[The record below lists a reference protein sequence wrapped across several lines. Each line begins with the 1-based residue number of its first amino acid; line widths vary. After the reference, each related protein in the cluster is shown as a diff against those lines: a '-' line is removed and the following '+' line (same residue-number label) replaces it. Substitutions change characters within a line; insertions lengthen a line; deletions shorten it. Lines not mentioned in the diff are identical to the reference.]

1 MSGLLLTAAGDE
13 LELRLRKAFDGRLNG
28 DFRCALDASVT
39 LEAIAEARPLVVA
52 IGPSVTQEA
61 AIELAS
67 AIDCQHPEVS
77 VVLMTSP
84 TPQLWER
91 ALRAGVRDIVAPD
104 APLGEVRASFERAID
119 TAHRRRATL
128 VAETHAGPSSKV
140 IAVVSPKGGAGKT
153 AIASNLAVGLA
164 QLAPQQVVV
173 VDLDLQFGD
182 IASALRLVP
191 DQTIADSAQ
200 AATPIDATTIKAYLT
215 PHPQHLFALC
225 APNSPALADDVDPE
239 HTAQV
244 LKLLADEF
252 RYVIV
257 DTSAGLDWMTIAA
270 MDHATDV
277 VLVAGT
283 DVASARS
290 MRKELDAFDLLGYT
304 KQQRHFVLNRSD
316 ARVGLGAGD
325 IALTVGLEASVQ
337 IPSARAVA
345 LSMNQGVP
353 ILESAPR
360 SPVGR
365 ALNELV
371 SRIAVEAHVPRQ
383 NTTGGARLRRRKETR

>member
-1 MSGLLLTAAGDE
+1 MSGLLLTAAGE
-13 LELRLRKAFDGRLNG
+13 QLELRLRKAFDGRLNG
-28 DFRCALDASVT
+28 DLRCALDPSVT

-52 IGPSVTQEA
+52 IGPSVTQEIA
-61 AIELAS
+61 VELAS
-67 AIDCQHPEVS
+67 EIDRRHPEVS

-84 TPQLWER
+84 TPQLWEQ

-104 APLGEVRASFERAID
+104 APLGEVRASFERALD

-128 VAETHAGPSSKV
+128 IPEPHTGPTSKV
-140 IAVVSPKGGAGKT
+140 VAVVSPKGGAGKT

-200 AATPIDATTIKAYLT
+200 ATTPLDATTIKAYLT

-225 APNSPALADDVDPE
+225 APDSPTRADDVNPE
-239 HTAQV
+239 HTEQV

-270 MDHATDV
+270 MEHATDV

-290 MRKELDAFDLLGYT
+290 MRKELDAFDLLGFT
-304 KQQRHFVLNRSD
+304 KQQRHFVLNRAD
-316 ARVGLGAGD
+316 ARVGLDAGD
-325 IALTVGLEASVQ
+325 IALTVGLEASVEV
-337 IPSARAVA
+337 PSARAVA

-353 ILESAPR
+353 VLESAPR

-371 SRIAVEAHVPRQ
+371 GHIADEAHVRQ
-383 NTTGGARLRRRKETR
+383 NNATGGARLRRRKEAR

>member
-1 MSGLLLTAAGDE
+1 MSGLLVTAAGDE

-28 DFRCALDASVT
+28 ELRSALDASVT

-52 IGPSVTQEA
+52 IGPSVTQEQ
-61 AIELAS
+61 AIELAGT
-67 AIDCQHPEVS
+67 IDRLHPDVS

-84 TPQLWER
+84 TPLLWEQ

-104 APLGEVRASFERAID
+104 APLVEVRASFERALD

-128 VAETHAGPSSKV
+128 VPEHLAGPTSKV
-140 IAVVSPKGGAGKT
+140 IAIVSPKGGVGKT
-153 AIASNLAVGLA
+153 AVASNLAVGLA
-164 QLAPQQVVV
+164 QRAPEQVVV

-182 IASALRLVP
+182 IASALRLSP

-200 AATPIDATTIKAYLT
+200 ATTPVDATTIKAYLT

-239 HTAQV
+239 HTGHV

-252 RYVIV
+252 RYVVV

-270 MDHATDV
+270 MEHATDV

-304 KQQRHFVLNRSD
+304 KQQRHFVLNRAD
-316 ARVGLGAGD
+316 AKVGLGTGD
-325 IALTVGLEASVQ
+325 IALTVGFEAAVQ

-365 ALNELV
+365 ALDELV
-371 SRIAVEAHVPRQ
+371 NRVAFDVNVPRSDLSSG
-383 NTTGGARLRRRKETR
+383 TRFRRRKETQ

>member
-28 DFRCALDASVT
+28 DLRCALDASVT
-39 LEAIAEARPLVVA
+39 LEAIAEAHPLVVA
-52 IGPSVTQEA
+52 IGPSVTQET

-67 AIDCQHPEVS
+67 SIDRDHPEVS

-84 TPQLWER
+84 TPQLWEQ

-104 APLGEVRASFERAID
+104 APLGEVRASFERALD
-119 TAHRRRATL
+119 AAHRRRASWTP
-128 VAETHAGPSSKV
+128 EAGTGPTSRV

-182 IASALRLVP
+182 IASALRLAP
-191 DQTIADSAQ
+191 EQTIADSAH
-200 AATPIDATTIKAYLT
+200 APGPIDATSIKAYLT
-215 PHPQHLFALC
+215 PHAQGLFALC
-225 APNSPALADDVDPE
+225 APSSPAAADDVDPE
-239 HTAQV
+239 HTAKV
-244 LKLLADEF
+244 LSLLADEF
-252 RYVIV
+252 RYVVV

-290 MRKELDAFDLLGYT
+290 MRKEIEAFDILGYT
-304 KQQRHFVLNRSD
+304 KQQRHFVLNRAD

-325 IALTVGLEASVQ
+325 IALTVGLEAAVE
-337 IPSARAVA
+337 IPSARAVP

-353 ILESAPR
+353 VLESAPR
-360 SPVGR
+360 SPVAR
-365 ALNELV
+365 ALGELV
-371 SRIAVEAHVPRQ
+371 SRIAVGASVHQPEVS
-383 NTTGGARLRRRKETR
+383 GGARFRRRKETR